1 MLFCALTCSAG
12 PHTSACQQIQST
24 RTAKTAAR
32 IVRRAYRLKRP
43 AERFVTL
50 ITNAPAWMSTSALWW
65 LPHRHATCSAVC
77 PTPFAVDGLTPA
89 AMSLLISAGKF
100 FWATESR
107 STREW
112 RNASASTDRTQTSR
126 GGRARTRPECAL
138 CGNSAERD
146 LTRKDHVGVDLG
158 GWLRHLEPLAGVR
171 LLSPCFVKLLAGR
184 PVFVPTCR
192 CFPARTRVTDPV
204 TRDVTVLLQWPR
216 G

>member
-1 MLFCALTCSAG
+1 MTHITRPVASPRVASAAALCNGVEPIMLFCALTCSAG

-126 GGRARTRPECAL
+126 GGELALGLSAHYAGTAR
-138 CGNSAERD
+138 
-146 LTRKDHVGVDLG
+146 
-158 GWLRHLEPLAGVR
+158 
-171 LLSPCFVKLLAGR
+171 
-184 PVFVPTCR
+184 
-192 CFPARTRVTDPV
+192 
-204 TRDVTVLLQWPR
+204 R
-216 G
+216 GI